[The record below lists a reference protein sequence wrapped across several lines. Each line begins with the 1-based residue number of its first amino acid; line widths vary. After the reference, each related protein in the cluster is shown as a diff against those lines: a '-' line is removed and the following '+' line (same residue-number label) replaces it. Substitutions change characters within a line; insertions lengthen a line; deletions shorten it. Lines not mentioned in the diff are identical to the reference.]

1 MNNTLAVILASL
13 SMAISSG
20 TMMHSL
26 AQNQTRQE
34 IHLDPELERLA
45 LGFLQEEEK
54 RREYVRKVDAANH
67 AAEQNLVKPT
77 DLPPADFDFSPRSIN
92 FDAGKS
98 KHK

>member
-67 AAEQNLVKPT
+67 AAERDHGFPLEVPPVNLN
-77 DLPPADFDFSPRSIN
+77 FSNTP
-92 FDAGKS
+92 KQ
-98 KHK
+98 K

>member
-20 TMMHSL
+20 TLVHSL
-26 AQNQTRQE
+26 AQPRQE

-45 LGFLQEEEK
+45 LAYLQDQEE
-54 RREYVRKVDAANH
+54 RRAYVRKVDAANR
-67 AAEQNLVKPT
+67 AAEQNLVIPA
-77 DLPPADFDFSPRSIN
+77 DLPPADLNFGPSSIK
-92 FDAGKS
+92 FGSDRP